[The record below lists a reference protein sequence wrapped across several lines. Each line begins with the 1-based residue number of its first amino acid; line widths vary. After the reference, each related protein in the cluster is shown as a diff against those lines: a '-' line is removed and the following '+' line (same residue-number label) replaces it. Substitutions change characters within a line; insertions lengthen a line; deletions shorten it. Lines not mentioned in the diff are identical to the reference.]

1 MANKRNL
8 KKHIAEVCGELAA
21 ECIVASNLIK
31 GVDSAKMDNIVI
43 KLAML
48 QDSTMRHV
56 GVDFDKVPRDFDSP
70 KAYRH
75 ERNAYYRAAYKSL
88 LDSFRKSVEEIVSEM
103 NTALP
108 PKKA

>member
-31 GVDSAKMDNIVI
+31 GVDAEKMDNLVVKI
-43 KLAML
+43 AML
-48 QDSTMRHV
+48 QDSSMRHV
-56 GVDFDKVPRDFDSP
+56 GVDFDKVPRDFEST

-75 ERNAYYRAAYKSL
+75 ARNAYYRAAYRSL
-88 LDSFRKSVEEIVSEM
+88 LDSFRKSVEEIVNEM

-108 PKKA
+108 KKA

>member
-31 GVDSAKMDNIVI
+31 GVDTEKMDNLVVKI
-43 KLAML
+43 AML
-48 QDSTMRHV
+48 QDSSMRHV
-56 GVDFDKVPRDFDSP
+56 GVDFDKVPRDFDSA
-70 KAYRH
+70 KTYRH
-75 ERNAYYRAAYKSL
+75 ARNAYYRAAYRSL
-88 LDSFRKSVEEIVSEM
+88 LDSFRKSVEEIVNEM

-108 PKKA
+108 KKA

>member
-31 GVDSAKMDNIVI
+31 GVDTAKMDSLVVKI
-43 KLAML
+43 AML
-48 QDSTMRHV
+48 QDSSMRHV
-56 GVDFDKVPRDFDSP
+56 SVAFDKVPRDFESA
-70 KAYRH
+70 KAYH
-75 ERNAYYRAAYKSL
+75 HARNAYYRAAYKSL
-88 LDSFRKSVEEIVSEM
+88 LESFRKSVEEIVNEM

-108 PKKA
+108 KKA